1 MVNLKKKGWNLEVG
15 LSLHIIGMMGN
26 QAGEICTV
34 NLKKKQRHL
43 EVLNMIHN
51 ISLYLY
57 AIIINFEE

>member
-15 LSLHIIGMMGN
+15 LSLRIIGMMGN

-34 NLKKKQRHL
+34 NLKKKQWNL

-57 AIIINFEE
+57 AIIFNFEE